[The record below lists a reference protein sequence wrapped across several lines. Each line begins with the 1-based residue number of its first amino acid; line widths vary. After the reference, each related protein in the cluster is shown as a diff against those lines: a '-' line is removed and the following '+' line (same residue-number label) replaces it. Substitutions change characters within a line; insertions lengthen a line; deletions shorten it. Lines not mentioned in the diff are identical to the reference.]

1 MSINISTVTYVR
13 ALIVTGSRPNFK
25 NSRLTIGKTL
35 TKQAYQ
41 MQL

>member
-1 MSINISTVTYVR
+1 MSINILIVTYVS

-25 NSRLTIGKTL
+25 NSGLTMWKTL